1 MRPLHARCS
10 ALRSRRMWRGL
21 ISALVLFA
29 LSFVARNSQAEP
41 ALVVLIR
48 PSAQSPVVNEAITRI
63 RGELVAD
70 GFDVSVADAP
80 PGATPASLLSRDNQP
95 ARAAA
100 SLGLFLRADAQA
112 AEVWVVDR
120 LTGKTVMRRIE
131 LTTTPAGDVPEVL
144 ARRSVELLRA
154 SLLEILVETR
164 NEPPASPGPRKD
176 ASRWASRALSAPP
189 SRWGIEAGAQ
199 VLAGFGGLDAA
210 FMPVARVRFVLAR
223 RFAVRL
229 SLSGLG
235 TQPRIQTPAGSATVN
250 QELGLFELVAEL
262 APESSVRPSI
272 SLGAGTY
279 HIGVDGS
286 ANWPYA
292 GSSDDRFVFAADAGG
307 GLALS
312 LTSMLWLSLEGHGIL
327 LAPYPVIRFLG
338 VDAATVGNPLVAAT
352 LTLGGRL

>member
-1 MRPLHARCS
+1 
-10 ALRSRRMWRGL
+10 MWRS
-21 ISALVLFA
+21 IFALVLLLLA
-29 LSFVARNSQAEP
+29 FVTKESKAEA

-48 PSAQSPVVNEAITRI
+48 PSAQSLIVNEAITRI

-70 GFDVSVADAP
+70 GFEVSVVDAP
-80 PGATPASLLSRDNQP
+80 PGATPASLFARNNQP
-95 ARAAA
+95 AHAAA

-131 LTTTPAGDVPEVL
+131 LTTTPAADVPEVL

-176 ASRWASRALSAPP
+176 ASRWASRALEAPR
-189 SRWGIEAGAQ
+189 SRWGIEAGGQ
-199 VLAGFGGLDAA
+199 MLAGFGGLDVAV
-210 FMPVARVRFVLAR
+210 MPVVRA
-223 RFAVRL
+223 RFAPDRRLAMRL

-235 TQPRIQTPAGSATVN
+235 TQPIVETPAGRATVS
-250 QELGLFELVAEL
+250 QELALLELIGEL
-262 APESSVRPSI
+262 APESWLRPSV

-279 HIGVDGS
+279 HIAVDGS

-312 LTSMLWLSLEGHGIL
+312 LTSALWLSLEGHGIL

-352 LTLGGRL
+352 LTLAGRL

>member
-1 MRPLHARCS
+1 
-10 ALRSRRMWRGL
+10 MWRGG
-21 ISALVLFA
+21 IFALVLLA
-29 LSFVARNSQAEP
+29 LAFVSRKSQAEP

-48 PSAQSPVVNEAITRI
+48 PSAQSAIVNEAITRI

-70 GFDVSVADAP
+70 GFDVSVIDAP
-80 PGATPASLLSRDNQP
+80 PGESPASLLSRDNQP
-95 ARAAA
+95 TGAAA

-131 LTTTPAGDVPEVL
+131 LTTTPAGDVSEVL

-164 NEPPASPGPRKD
+164 NDPAASPGPRKD

-199 VLAGFGGLDAA
+199 VLAGFGGLDGAV
-210 FMPVARVRFVLAR
+210 MPVARVRFVLGQ
-223 RFAVRL
+223 RFAVRS

-235 TQPRIQTPAGSATVN
+235 TQPRVETPVGSATVS
-250 QELGLFELVAEL
+250 QELGLVELVGEL
-262 APESSVRPSI
+262 VPESWLRPSI

-292 GSSDDRFVFAADAGG
+292 GTDESRFVFAADAGG

-312 LTSMLWLSLEGHGIL
+312 LTSALWLSLEGHGIF

-352 LTLGGRL
+352 LTMAGRL